1 MELQETMV
9 ALDLDD
15 FSLILPSSLSS
26 PFPRQQM
33 VALDLN
39 LALVIHGGF
48 EGIVGLLLLLQPH
61 YVFPYIAR
69 RASYNNSERSLL
81 RWFAFSIIV
90 QAMVAFAAAVKLDAR
105 AKRLILSAFLMYH
118 LVIVADA
125 LYGYYLEGTM
135 DEAATGLHAILVFV
149 VGFLLAAGEKRARKS
164 PKKGW

>member
-1 MELQETMV
+1 MV
-9 ALDLDD
+9 SKRQCYNLHSFA
-15 FSLILPSSLSS
+15 SLYTTSPLSHYS
-26 PFPRQQM
+26 VTRM

-39 LALVIHGGF
+39 IALVIHGGF
-48 EGIVGLLLLLQPH
+48 EGIVGLLLLITPQ

-90 QAMVAFAAAVKLDAR
+90 QAMVAFAAVVKLDAR

-125 LYGYYLEGTM
+125 SYGYYLEGTM
-135 DEAATGLHAILVFV
+135 DEAATGLHAIMVFV
-149 VGFLLAAGEKRARKS
+149 VGFLLAAGEKRARRS
-164 PKKGW
+164 PRKTR